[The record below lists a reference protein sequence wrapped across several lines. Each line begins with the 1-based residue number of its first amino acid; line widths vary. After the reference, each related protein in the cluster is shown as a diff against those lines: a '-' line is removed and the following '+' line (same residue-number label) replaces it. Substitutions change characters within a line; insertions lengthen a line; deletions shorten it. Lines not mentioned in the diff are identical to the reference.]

1 MQRTV
6 PREVGLR
13 WASQGHGRGL
23 GGSERPG
30 RRQMLSED
38 VGCHLASPPTFQP
51 RFSGV
56 RRLTAQSKRIG
67 VPSTESPDPGR
78 GALARGTRQ
87 GTEAVG
93 NRGPGPWGRGEQPA
107 RDPEGGGRVR
117 GKTYTKCLN
126 PATPALS
133 RTVPPATCRG

>member
-67 VPSTESPDPGR
+67 GAVDRKPRSRPGR
-78 GALARGTRQ
+78 VGTRHAA
-87 GTEAVG
+87 GHG
-93 NRGPGPWGRGEQPA
+93 
-107 RDPEGGGRVR
+107 
-117 GKTYTKCLN
+117 
-126 PATPALS
+126 S
-133 RTVPPATCRG
+133 RW